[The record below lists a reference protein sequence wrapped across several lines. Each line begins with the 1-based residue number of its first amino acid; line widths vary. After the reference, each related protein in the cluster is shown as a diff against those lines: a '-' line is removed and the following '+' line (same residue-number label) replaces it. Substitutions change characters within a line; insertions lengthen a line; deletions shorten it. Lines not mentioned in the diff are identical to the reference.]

1 MAHLDGFDAARV
13 IDYKSSQKDA
23 SIDQIYYARRLQ
35 LAAYL
40 LAVCENPKQFGCD
53 AITPGGMLYFTIG
66 DRASTDED
74 QALMNG
80 VINIRDEIVAAMD
93 TMPATKRKSL
103 LVKNLGAKVNGRLQE
118 TQMRLLLEY
127 VKDKMTRIAFDA
139 AQGDARACPAWPKDE
154 QNRAC
159 VYCDYAGACGFDE
172 RVRPLGVNRLPAL
185 NQEKTLAAIQK
196 AQSGEDESE
205 KSTTEEA
212 TEEAT
217 KEAEVKP

>member
-1 MAHLDGFDAARV
+1 
-13 IDYKSSQKDA
+13 
-23 SIDQIYYARRLQ
+23 
-35 LAAYL
+35 
-40 LAVCENPKQFGCD
+40 
-53 AITPGGMLYFTIG
+53 
-66 DRASTDED
+66 
-74 QALMNG
+74 
-80 VINIRDEIVAAMD
+80 
-93 TMPATKRKSL
+93 
-103 LVKNLGAKVNGRLQE
+103 
-118 TQMRLLLEY
+118 MRLLLEY

-172 RVRPLGVNRLPAL
+172 RVRPLSVNRLPAL
-185 NQEKTLAAIQK
+185 NQEKALAAIQK

-212 TEEAT
+212 TKEAT